1 MRRGQDPALQC
12 EINIRPTRQRAMP
25 QCFAGRMHAA
35 PTMRGKH
42 HANRQWAVPR
52 GFGIHAAPTH
62 RPNAVA
68 AQKRDHKANGQPAG
82 FPRACRN
89 VYAVQGHTPP
99 AVCTVCRFFPRCQR
113 YCLHELA
120 FLWNFACMRTVDKP
134 GRGDYNNRDFGY
146 ERWRLCSRN
155 RHRLFYSPCLSAVHA
170 QTCAKMRRPG
180 RGRPPG
186 SAICIP

>member
-1 MRRGQDPALQC
+1 MRPLQC
-12 EINIRPTRQRAMP
+12 GVNTMQTGNGRCRGGS
-25 QCFAGRMHAA
+25 AGGMY
-35 PTMRGKH
+35 
-42 HANRQWAVPR
+42 
-52 GFGIHAAPTH
+52 AAPTH
-62 RPNAVA
+62 GPNAVA

-89 VYAVQGHTPP
+89 VYAVQGHTRP

-170 QTCAKMRRPG
+170 QTCAKMRRTG